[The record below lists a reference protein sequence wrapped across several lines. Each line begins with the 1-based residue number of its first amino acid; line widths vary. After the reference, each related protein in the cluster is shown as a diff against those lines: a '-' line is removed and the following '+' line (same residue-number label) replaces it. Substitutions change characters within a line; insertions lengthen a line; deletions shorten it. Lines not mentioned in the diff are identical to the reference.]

1 MTSHK
6 TVLILEA
13 GASRPYLLP
22 TGGELRDLLLQRNSN
37 SIVKSLQLS
46 GPDQQF
52 YADWYQGLLRDH
64 IAQEQIEHFRRRF
77 AESEFLSIDRFLA
90 FNPEFD
96 DIGRFMIAAILLS
109 CERTPHLKGDWY
121 QILFNELT
129 TEGPDIPVDLLS
141 VVTFNYDRSLEWYL
155 FRSFRAAFDLS
166 DDKAWKRVQQIKI
179 VHVYGDLGARLWRTA
194 VNKLNLARGVAP
206 QPLLNRL
213 SWFDQALNQSSS
225 QISTASWL
233 LLFVLFSS
241 VLLSIP

>member
-155 FRSFRAAFDLS
+155 FRSFRAAFHFS
-166 DDKAWKRVQQIKI
+166 DDEAWKT
-179 VHVYGDLGARLWRTA
+179 HGANQNRPCVWRLRPA
-194 VNKLNLARGVAP
+194 
-206 QPLLNRL
+206 
-213 SWFDQALNQSSS
+213 SSKS
-225 QISTASWL
+225 Q
-233 LLFVLFSS
+233 
-241 VLLSIP
+241 